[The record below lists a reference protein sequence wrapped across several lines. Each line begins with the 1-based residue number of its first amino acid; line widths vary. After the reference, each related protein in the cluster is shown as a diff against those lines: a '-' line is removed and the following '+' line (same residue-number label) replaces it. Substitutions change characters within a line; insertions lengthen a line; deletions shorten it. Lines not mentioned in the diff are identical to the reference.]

1 MMKGLRLWVAAAVV
15 ASSIVTV
22 EAVRAEE
29 YQENAGWGALSVLAN
44 IGYMPAKTLY
54 AVGGGLTGGF
64 AYALTG
70 GDYATARNIWEMSLG
85 GTYVVTPSMIRG
97 EQPIHFAGTANE
109 SSVSEAPADTAPV
122 DYQSNRVE
130 ETLPAS

>member
-1 MMKGLRLWVAAAVV
+1 MAAAVV
-15 ASSIVTV
+15 ASSLVAAEV
-22 EAVRAEE
+22 ARAEAE
-29 YQENAGWGALSVLAN
+29 PYQENAGWGALAVLAN

-70 GDYATARNIWEMSLG
+70 GNYQTARDVWEMSLG
-85 GTYVVTPSMIRG
+85 GTYVVTPSMVRG
-97 EQPIHFAGTANE
+97 EQPIHFAGTA
-109 SSVSEAPADTAPV
+109 SDTSASDVSGSTTETPPT
-122 DYQSNRVE
+122 DYRSNRVE